1 MIHVEHLTKNYQR
14 VVRKEGLLGSLRT
27 LFAPEYQVVRAV
39 NDISFHI
46 NEGEVVGY
54 IGPNGAGKS
63 TSIKMLCGILVPTSG
78 QITVN
83 GLTPHK
89 NRMENARQI
98 GAVFGQKTQLWWD
111 VPVIESLRLFRDIY
125 KVSDA
130 QYKRNLELFNELL
143 DLHEFQNTP
152 VRQLS
157 LGQRMRADM
166 AAALLHNPRLLFLD
180 EPMIG
185 VDVVV
190 KERMRNFI
198 QTINCEQ
205 KVTVLL
211 TTHDMVDIEKVCERI
226 MIIDHGHIVYDGS
239 PDQMRAQ
246 HGAQRTL
253 VIEFEEAVP
262 DFSVPQAQLVKSEGR
277 KKWFAFNRFETSP
290 STLIPF
296 IGSNYPILDLAVEE
310 PEIETI
316 VRAIYQGVQPGEQ
329 PGQAAA
335 QSPEAV

>member
-1 MIHVEHLTKNYQR
+1 MIKVENLTKDYRRVQR
-14 VVRKEGLLGSLRT
+14 REGFLGSLRT
-27 LFAPEYQVVRAV
+27 LVSAEYQVTRAV
-39 NDISFHI
+39 DHISFQVD
-46 NEGEVVGY
+46 EGELVGY

-63 TSIKMLCGILVPTSG
+63 TSMKMLCGILVPTSG
-78 QITVN
+78 SLTIN
-83 GLTPHK
+83 GWVPHK
-89 NRMENARQI
+89 NRLENTRQI

-125 KVSDA
+125 QVSEV
-130 QYKRNLELFNELL
+130 QFKRNLELFNELL

-157 LGQRMRADM
+157 LGQRMRADL

-198 QTINCEQ
+198 HEINRSQ

-211 TTHDMVDIEKVCERI
+211 TTHDMVDLEKVCSRI
-226 MIIDHGHIVYDGS
+226 MIIDHGRIVYDGS
-239 PDQMRAQ
+239 PDQMRTEY
-246 HGAQRTL
+246 GTQRTL
-253 VIEFEEAVP
+253 VVEFEEQVP
-262 DFSVPQAQLVKSEGR
+262 DFAAPLATLTHSEGR
-277 KKWFAFNRFETSP
+277 KKWFMFNRFETTP
-290 STLIPF
+290 STLISY
-296 IGSNYPILDLAVEE
+296 ISAQYPILDLAVEE

-316 VRAIYQGVQPGEQ
+316 VRTIYQG
-329 PGQAAA
+329 QAA
-335 QSPEAV
+335 PGTNP

>member
-1 MIHVEHLTKNYQR
+1 MIKVDHLTKDYSR
-14 VVRKEGLLGSLRT
+14 PVRKEGFLGSLRT
-27 LFAPEYQVVRAV
+27 LFSAQYQTTRAV
-39 NDISFHI
+39 DDISFHVE
-46 NEGEVVGY
+46 EGELVGY

-78 QITVN
+78 QIEVN
-83 GLTPHK
+83 GLIPHK

-125 KVSDA
+125 KVSTA
-130 QYKRNLELFNELL
+130 QYKRNLELFNDLL
-143 DLHEFQNTP
+143 DLHEFQHTP

-190 KERMRNFI
+190 KERLRKFI
-198 QTINCEQ
+198 HEINRDQ

-211 TTHDMVDIEKVCERI
+211 TTHDMVDIEKVCSRI
-226 MIIDHGHIVYDGS
+226 MIIDHGHIVYDGNA
-239 PDQMRAQ
+239 DQMRAQ
-246 HGAQRTL
+246 YGTYRTL
-253 VIEFEEAVP
+253 VVEFEESVP
-262 DFSVPQAQLVKSEGR
+262 DFSAPQATLIKSDGR

-290 STLIPF
+290 SILITYISANF
-296 IGSNYPILDLAVEE
+296 PILDLALEE
-310 PEIETI
+310 PEIESI
-316 VRAIYQGVQPGEQ
+316 VRTIYAGQPGT
-329 PGQAAA
+329 A
-335 QSPEAV
+335 QTETL

>member
-1 MIHVEHLTKNYQR
+1 MIDVKNLTKDYRR
-14 VVRKEGLLGSLRT
+14 VKRKEGFLGSVRT
-27 LFAPEYQVVRAV
+27 LFSTEYEVTRAV

-46 NEGEVVGY
+46 DEGELVGY

-78 QITVN
+78 EIRVN
-83 GLTPHK
+83 GLVPHK
-89 NRMENARQI
+89 ERMTNARQI

-111 VPVIESLRLFRDIY
+111 VPVIESLRLFRDMY
-125 KVSDA
+125 KVPEA
-130 QYKRNLELFNELL
+130 QYKHNLNLFNELL

-157 LGQRMRADM
+157 LGQRLRADL

-190 KERMRNFI
+190 KERLRTFI
-198 QTINCEQ
+198 QEINRDQ
-205 KVTVLL
+205 KVTILL
-211 TTHDMVDIEKVCERI
+211 TTHDMVDIEKVCSRI

-239 PDQMRAQ
+239 LEQIRAEY
-246 HGAQRTL
+246 GKQRKL
-253 VIEFEEAVP
+253 VIEFEDEVQ
-262 DFSVPQAQLVKSEGR
+262 DFETPHATRVKSEGR

-290 STLIPF
+290 SALIAD
-296 IGSNYPILDLAVEE
+296 ISLRYPILDLAVEE
-310 PEIETI
+310 PEIEEI
-316 VRAIYQGVQPGEQ
+316 VRTIYQGTKPVIETTG
-329 PGQAAA
+329 A
-335 QSPEAV
+335 

>member
-1 MIHVEHLTKNYQR
+1 MINVEHLTKDYR
-14 VVRKEGLLGSLRT
+14 RAVRQGGVLGSLRT
-27 LFAPEYQVVRAV
+27 LFSAKFETIRAV
-39 NDISFHI
+39 DDISFHI
-46 NEGEVVGY
+46 DEGELVGY

-63 TSIKMLCGILVPTSG
+63 TSIKMFCGILVPTSG
-78 QITVN
+78 QVRVN
-83 GLTPHK
+83 GLIPHK
-89 NRMENARQI
+89 NRKENALQI

-125 KVSDA
+125 KVPEA
-130 QYKRNLELFNELL
+130 QFKRNLEIFNDLL
-143 DLHEFQNTP
+143 DLHEFQKTP

-190 KERMRNFI
+190 KERLRKFI
-198 QTINCEQ
+198 QEINRDQ

-211 TTHDMVDIEKVCERI
+211 TTHDMVDIEKICSRL

-239 PDQMRAQ
+239 IDQMRGQ
-246 HGAQRTL
+246 YGTQRTL
-253 VIEFEEAVP
+253 VVEFDEPVEDFFVP
-262 DFSVPQAQLVKSEGR
+262 HATLLKSEPR
-277 KKWFAFNRFETSP
+277 KKWYVFNRFETSP
-290 STLIPF
+290 SALIAYISANF
-296 IGSNYPILDLAVEE
+296 PICDLAVEE

-316 VRAIYQGVQPGEQ
+316 VRTIYQEQIVPAKPEGV
-329 PGQAAA
+329 
-335 QSPEAV
+335 

>member
-1 MIHVEHLTKNYQR
+1 MITVSHLKKYYQR
-14 VVRKEGLLGSLRT
+14 PVRQEGFLGSIRT
-27 LFAPEYQVVRAV
+27 LFSTKYEITQAV
-39 NDISFHI
+39 DDISFNI
-46 NEGEVVGY
+46 DEGEVVGY

-78 QITVN
+78 DIKVN
-83 GLTPHK
+83 GLTPHE
-89 NRMENARQI
+89 NRMQNARQI

-125 KVSDA
+125 KVSEA
-130 QYKRNLELFNELL
+130 QYKHNLELFNDLL

-190 KERMRNFI
+190 KERLRTFI
-198 QTINCEQ
+198 QEINHER

-211 TTHDMVDIEKVCERI
+211 TTHDMIDIEKVCSRI
-226 MIIDHGHIVYDGS
+226 MIIDHGRIVYDGNA
-239 PDQMRAQ
+239 DQMRNQ
-246 HGAQRTL
+246 YGKQRTL
-253 VIEFEEAVP
+253 VVEFEEHVP
-262 DFSVPQAQLVKSEGR
+262 DFETPHAKIVKSEGR

-290 STLIPF
+290 STLIAH
-296 IGSNYPILDLAVEE
+296 ISTSYPILDLAVEE
-310 PEIETI
+310 PEIEAI
-316 VRAIYQGVQPGEQ
+316 VRTIYQGTAE
-329 PGQAAA
+329 AA
-335 QSPEAV
+335 